1 MELLPVESSHIESIG
16 YDGDTSTLGVC
27 YKSGKIYVYGG
38 VTATQ
43 FGALMTASSKGR
55 WLAVFTQTMA
65 ATRLILKGGAQK
77 TGPEQRA
84 GKFRAGPLKAK
95 RAPDCSFGVA
105 PRR

>member
-16 YDGDTSTLGVC
+16 YDGDSSTLGVC
-27 YKSGKIYVYGG
+27 YKSGKIYVFGG

-43 FGALMTASSKGR
+43 FGALMTAPSKGAWVAR
-55 WLAVFTQTMA
+55 F
-65 ATRLILKGGAQK
+65 LKGGAQK
-77 TGPEQRA
+77 TETEQRA